1 MTNLFKKAL
10 VFTDLHFGL
19 KSNSQ
24 THNEDCV
31 DFIKW
36 MVALGKEHN
45 CETCFFLGDWNNNR
59 ASINILTLNYS
70 IQTIELLSKSFEK
83 VYFIPGNHDQFFRD
97 KRDIQSVE
105 WAKFIP
111 NICII
116 NDFFKEDN
124 VSIIPWL
131 VKDDH
136 KRISNIRAK
145 YCFGHFE
152 LPHFYMNQSILMPD
166 HNEIQREHFHKI
178 GMVYSGH
185 FHRRQS
191 QHNITYIGNCFPH
204 NFGDAGD
211 DARGC
216 MILEWDKP
224 HQFFTWPDQPTYRIF
239 KLSELLL
246 QKEHLLKPKM
256 YVKAI
261 VDIELSYEEANE
273 VKTQLINLY
282 KLRDFS
288 LVPMKKEIEESI
300 LNVDLAFHSIEQIVS
315 ESIQTIEQGKFDT
328 NTLLSIYKQL

>member
-1 MTNLFKKAL
+1 MTNLFKKAV

-19 KSNSQ
+19 KTNSQ
-24 THNEDCV
+24 IHNDDCL

-36 MVALGKEHN
+36 MINLSKEQG
-45 CETCFFLGDWNNNR
+45 CETCLFLGDWNNNR
-59 ASINILTLNYS
+59 ANINILTLNYS
-70 IQTIELLSKSFEK
+70 IKAIELLSTAYEK
-83 VYFIPGNHDQFFRD
+83 IYFIPGNHDQFFRD

-111 NICII
+111 NIVII

-124 VSIIPWL
+124 VSIVPWL

-136 KRISNIRAK
+136 KKIEHIRAK

-185 FHRRQS
+185 FHRRQT
-191 QHNITYIGNCFPH
+191 QKNITYIGNCFPH

-211 DARGC
+211 DERGC

-224 HQFFTWPDQPTYRIF
+224 HQFYSWPDQPTYRIF

-246 QKEHLLKPKM
+246 QKSLLKPKM

-261 VDIELSYEEANE
+261 IDIELSYEEANE
-273 VKTQLINLY
+273 EKTQFTEKY
-282 KLRDFS
+282 GLRDFS
-288 LVPMKKEIEESI
+288 LMPAKSDSVETTESI
-300 LNVDLAFHSIEQIVS
+300 NIAFQSIDQIVS
-315 ESIQTIEQGKFDT
+315 ESIQTIEAGKCDPS
-328 NTLLSIYKQL
+328 TLLSIYKQL